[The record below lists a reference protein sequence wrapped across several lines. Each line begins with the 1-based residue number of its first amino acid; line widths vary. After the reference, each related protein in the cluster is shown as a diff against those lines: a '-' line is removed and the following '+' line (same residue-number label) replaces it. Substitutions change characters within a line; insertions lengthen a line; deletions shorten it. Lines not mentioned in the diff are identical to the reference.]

1 MHAMEPPK
9 IHLYES
15 LCKELN
21 TEYFLDAPRTF
32 STIIHT
38 LDEKSTVA
46 ARVRYLSLL
55 KGPAKG
61 LSNLLISNPV
71 VTLEQIQN
79 DYGWFKVL
87 PGPRH

>member
-1 MHAMEPPK
+1 MHAMEPPR

-21 TEYFLDAPRTF
+21 TEYYLASPRTF
-32 STIIHT
+32 SATIHT
-38 LDEKSTVA
+38 LDQNSTVA

-61 LSNLLISNPV
+61 LSNLLNVNPV
-71 VTLEQIQN
+71 VILEQIQQE
-79 DYGWFKVL
+79 YGWFKVL
-87 PGPRH
+87 PGPKY